1 MGCGDVSQ
9 RFGYHAMRFMNFHYV
24 KRYRMELNL
33 LRWQYIP
40 LRLPK
45 GYRLVP
51 WHQSLSMAH
60 AEVKYLSFQGGIDS
74 QVFPCLGELEGCQ
87 RLMSEIK
94 AKEGFVPEATWLVE
108 YVGAG
113 LRHAEYCATIQAV
126 CIQKYKA
133 SIQNIGVVPEHRG
146 RGIGTALIQASM
158 LGLKQVGV
166 TQVGLEVTAENQGA
180 VRLYRHLGF
189 RTVRTLYKS
198 VELAY
203 SSSSR

>member
-1 MGCGDVSQ
+1 
-9 RFGYHAMRFMNFHYV
+9 MRFLNFNYV

-33 LRWQYIP
+33 LRWQYTP
-40 LRLPK
+40 LRLPT

-51 WHQSLSMAH
+51 WHSSLAMIH
-60 AEVKYLSFQGGIDS
+60 ANVKYHSFQGGIDA

-113 LRHAEYCATIQAV
+113 IHRADYCATIQAV
-126 CIQKYKA
+126 KIQKYKA
-133 SIQNIGVVPEHRG
+133 NVQNIGVLPEHRG
-146 RGIGTALIQASM
+146 RGIGTALIQTSL
-158 LGLKQVGV
+158 LGLQQVGI

-180 VRLYRHLGF
+180 VRLYRQLGF

-203 SSSSR
+203 SGTGR

>member
-1 MGCGDVSQ
+1 
-9 RFGYHAMRFMNFHYV
+9 MRFLNFNYV

-33 LRWQYIP
+33 LRWQYTP
-40 LRLPK
+40 LRLPI

-51 WHQSLSMAH
+51 WHSSLTMVH
-60 AEVKYLSFQGGIDS
+60 AQVKYHSFQGGIDA

-94 AKEGFVPEATWLVE
+94 AKEGFIPEATWLVE

-113 LRHAEYCATIQAV
+113 IHHAEYCATIQAV
-126 CIQKYKA
+126 KIQKYKA
-133 SIQNIGVVPEHRG
+133 NVQNIGVLQDHRC
-146 RGIGTALIQASM
+146 RGIATALIQTSL
-158 LGLKQVGV
+158 LGLQQVGI

-180 VRLYRHLGF
+180 VRLYRQLGF

-203 SSSSR
+203 SGAGR

>member
-1 MGCGDVSQ
+1 
-9 RFGYHAMRFMNFHYV
+9 MRFMNFHYV

-33 LRWQYIP
+33 VRWQPLP
-40 LRLPK
+40 LRLPV

-51 WHQSLSMAH
+51 WHTSLTMVH
-60 AEVKYLSFQGGIDS
+60 ADVKYHSFQGGLDA

-94 AKEGFVPEATWLVE
+94 GKEGFIPEATWLIE

-113 LRHAEYCATIQAV
+113 LRDSEYCGTIQAV
-126 CIQKYKA
+126 RVQKYKA
-133 SIQNIGVVPEHRG
+133 NVQNIGVIPEHRG
-146 RGIGTALIQASM
+146 RGLGTALIQTSL
-158 LGLKQVGV
+158 LGLQQVGMS
-166 TQVGLEVTAENQGA
+166 QVGLEVTAENQGA
-180 VRLYRHLGF
+180 VRLYRQLGF

-203 SSSSR
+203 SSVSR

>member
-1 MGCGDVSQ
+1 
-9 RFGYHAMRFMNFHYV
+9 MRFMNFQYV

-33 LRWQYIP
+33 LRWQYTA
-40 LRLPK
+40 LRLPM

-51 WHQSLSMAH
+51 WHQSLTAAH
-60 AEVKYLSFQGGIDS
+60 AEVKYHSFQGGIDA
-74 QVFPCLGELEGCQ
+74 QVFPCLGELSGCQ

-94 AKEGFVPEATWLVE
+94 AKEGFIPEATWLVE

-113 LRHAEYCATIQAV
+113 IHRAEYCGTIQAV
-126 CIQKYKA
+126 RVQKYKA
-133 SIQNIGVVPEHRG
+133 SVQNIGVLAEHRA
-146 RGIGTALIQASM
+146 RGIGTSLIQASL
-158 LGLKQVGV
+158 LGLQQVGI

-180 VRLYRHLGF
+180 VKLYRRLGF

-203 SSSSR
+203 ASAGR

>member
-1 MGCGDVSQ
+1 
-9 RFGYHAMRFMNFHYV
+9 MRFMNFNYV

-33 LRWQYIP
+33 LRWQCSPI
-40 LRLPK
+40 RLPM

-51 WHQSLSMAH
+51 WHGSLIMAH
-60 AEVKYLSFQGGIDS
+60 AQVKYDSFQGSLDA
-74 QVFPCLGELEGCQ
+74 QVFPCLGELSGCQ

-113 LRHAEYCATIQAV
+113 LKRAEYCATIQAV
-126 CIQKYKA
+126 RIQKYKA
-133 SIQNIGVVPEHRG
+133 SVQNIGVLPDHRC
-146 RGIGTALIQASM
+146 RGIGSAIIQASL
-158 LGLKQVGV
+158 LGLQQVGV
-166 TQVGLEVTAENQGA
+166 NQVGLEVTAENRGA
-180 VRLYRHLGF
+180 VELYRRLGF

-203 SSSSR
+203 SSSAR

>member
-1 MGCGDVSQ
+1 
-9 RFGYHAMRFMNFHYV
+9 MNFQYV

-33 LRWQYIP
+33 LRWQYTS
-40 LRLPK
+40 LRLPM

-51 WHQSLSMAH
+51 WHQTLAMVH
-60 AEVKYLSFQGGIDS
+60 ADVKYHSFQGSIDA

-113 LRHAEYCATIQAV
+113 IRRAEYCATIQAV
-126 CIQKYKA
+126 RIQKYKA
-133 SIQNIGVVPEHRG
+133 SVQNIGVLPEHRG

-158 LGLKQVGV
+158 LGLQQVGV

-180 VRLYRHLGF
+180 VRLYRQIGF

>member
-1 MGCGDVSQ
+1 MPTSKLPDGRPV
-9 RFGYHAMRFMNFHYV
+9 AMRFMNFHYV

-33 LRWQYIP
+33 VRWQP
-40 LRLPK
+40 NLLRLPV

-51 WHQSLSMAH
+51 WHSSLAMVH
-60 AEVKYLSFQGGIDS
+60 ADVKYHSFQGGLDA

-94 AKEGFVPEATWLVE
+94 GKEGFIPEATWLVE

-113 LRHAEYCATIQAV
+113 LQRSEYCGTIQAV
-126 CIQKYKA
+126 RVQKYKA
-133 SIQNIGVVPEHRG
+133 NVQNIGVIPEHRG
-146 RGIGTALIQASM
+146 RGLGTALIQTSL
-158 LGLKQVGV
+158 LGLQQVGIS
-166 TQVGLEVTAENQGA
+166 QVGLEVTAENQGA
-180 VRLYRHLGF
+180 VKLYRQLGF

-203 SSSSR
+203 SSVSR

>member
-1 MGCGDVSQ
+1 
-9 RFGYHAMRFMNFHYV
+9 MRFMNFHYV

-33 LRWQYIP
+33 VRWQSMP
-40 LRLPK
+40 LRLPV

-51 WHQSLSMAH
+51 WHSSLAMIH
-60 AEVKYLSFQGGIDS
+60 ADVKYHSFHGVLDA

-94 AKEGFVPEATWLVE
+94 GKEGFIPEATWLIE

-113 LRHAEYCATIQAV
+113 LHCTEYCGTIQAV
-126 CIQKYKA
+126 RVQKYKA
-133 SIQNIGVVPEHRG
+133 NVQNIGVIPEHRG
-146 RGIGTALIQASM
+146 RGLGTALIQTSL
-158 LGLKQVGV
+158 LGLQQVGMS
-166 TQVGLEVTAENQGA
+166 QVGLEVTAENQGA
-180 VRLYRHLGF
+180 VRLYRQLGF

-203 SSSSR
+203 SSASR

>member
-1 MGCGDVSQ
+1 
-9 RFGYHAMRFMNFHYV
+9 MRFMNFQYV

-33 LRWQYIP
+33 LRWQYQS
-40 LRLPK
+40 LRLPV

-51 WHQSLSMAH
+51 WHTSLTSVH
-60 AEVKYLSFQGGIDS
+60 AEVKYLSFQGGVDA

-108 YVGAG
+108 YIGEG
-113 LRHAEYCATIQAV
+113 IHRTEYCATIQAV
-126 CIQKYKA
+126 RIQKYKA
-133 SIQNIGVVPEHRG
+133 NVQNIGVLPEHRG
-146 RGIGTALIQASM
+146 RGLGTALIQTSM
-158 LGLKQVGV
+158 LGLQQVGI
-166 TQVGLEVTAENQGA
+166 TQVGLEVTAENHGA
-180 VRLYRHLGF
+180 VKLYRQLGF

-203 SSSSR
+203 SASAR